1 MKIFITPDAKQLLD
15 LYVAAVDGEISGL
28 GVVEVIDQEL
38 VITDV
43 MLLEQESG
51 HADTEL
57 DPEAISRL
65 IADVM
70 ASGEDPEKLKLWW
83 HSHGSMKAFMSTT
96 DESTASKF
104 GNGWMVS
111 LVLSKSSEPVCRL
124 DVYDPVHLTCDA
136 TLTLMPAEASEE
148 LKAFVK
154 EEVREKV
161 RIRSF
166 SFTGYGGPN
175 CGQYKWN
182 NELQRMLPVNPVI
195 DDTKKDGNGDKV
207 DWWDKDDA
215 ELYGGMY

>member
-38 VITDV
+38 IITDI

-51 HADTEL
+51 HSDTEL

-65 IADVM
+65 IADVI

-96 DESTASKF
+96 DDATASKF

-111 LVLSKSSEPVCRL
+111 LVLSKTSEPVCQL
-124 DVYDPVHLTCDA
+124 DVYDPIHLTATA
-136 TLTLMPAEASEE
+136 TLTLAPQEASAE

-154 EEVREKV
+154 EEVKEKV
-161 RIRSF
+161 RFRSY
-166 SFTGYGGPN
+166 SFTGYGGPS
-175 CGQYKWN
+175 CGQYKWSV
-182 NELQRMLPVNPVI
+182 EQQKMLPIDPV
-195 DDTKKDGNGDKV
+195 DGNGKKEDKS
-207 DWWDKDDA
+207 DWWKRDDDD
-215 ELYGGMY
+215 EMMGYMG